1 MPKMMH
7 TGGPGKSYDLRMS
20 MIGPAL
26 IIYECIQFFSCS
38 LVCNGF

>member
-1 MPKMMH
+1 MTKMKH

-20 MIGPAL
+20 MISRAL
-26 IIYECIQFFSCS
+26 IICACIQFFLCS